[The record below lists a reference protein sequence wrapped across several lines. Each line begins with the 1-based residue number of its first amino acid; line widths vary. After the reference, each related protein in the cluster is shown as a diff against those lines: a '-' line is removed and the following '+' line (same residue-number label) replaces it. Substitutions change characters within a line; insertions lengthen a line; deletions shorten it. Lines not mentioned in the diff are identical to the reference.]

1 MPKGRAAPPAS
12 IGADPLTGEHLDTSK
27 YMERL
32 TIVDE
37 ARMITT
43 DAGLRTKRRL
53 GPHVRGHLL
62 QFDKRPTLRY
72 EASGGVRLLLI
83 SVGLQVLRLS
93 ACTLRRSSVPSW
105 ILFFL
110 LLFAAF

>member
-32 TIVDE
+32 TTVDE

-43 DAGLRTKRRL
+43 DAGLGAKRRL

-62 QFDKRPTLRY
+62 QFDKRPTLRC
-72 EASGGVRLLLI
+72 EASAGVRLLLTA
-83 SVGLQVLRLS
+83 VGLEGLRLL
-93 ACTLRRSSVPSW
+93 ALTWLPAP
-105 ILFFL
+105 LPL
-110 LLFAAF
+110 LMP

>member
-12 IGADPLTGEHLDTSK
+12 IGADPLTAGHLDTSK

-37 ARMITT
+37 IRMITT
-43 DAGLRTKRRL
+43 DAGFRTKRRL

-72 EASGGVRLLLI
+72 EASGGVHLLLI
-83 SVGLQVLRLS
+83 AVGLEVLRL
-93 ACTLRRSSVPSW
+93 AAVTWLR
-105 ILFFL
+105 
-110 LLFAAF
+110 